1 MNRVVLGASMFEL
14 LVAVYGGY
22 FGGGIGI
29 MNLAM
34 FAALGMTDIHEMNA
48 LKLVL
53 VTVIN
58 GVATATFVV
67 TGAIVWPQALVML
80 AGAGLGGGNVAHL
93 ARKFSHRFVLGLI
106 IFY

>member
-1 MNRVVLGASMFEL
+1 
-14 LVAVYGGY
+14 
-22 FGGGIGI
+22 

-80 AGAGLGGGNVAHL
+80 AGAVLGGYTVAHFAQKL
-93 ARKFSHRFVLGLI
+93 PHRLVRGLI
-106 IFY
+106 IFTGFGMTFYFLLKAYR